1 MVVPLVSLG
10 LALSRVNTL
19 ASVGTSAISGMSSM
33 ISGIGS
39 AFTKVF
45 SWAIEKTRDAFN
57 FIKDFW
63 NEKVMPIF
71 QPIINVFSFIWDT
84 SVAIVKGAINGII
97 SIWNGYVSLVKGFYN
112 VVLDAFA
119 WIINPDFSFLIDAW
133 NFFTDLMSTV
143 WSNTIGGLLDKIS
156 NIDLFGPLQSAWDSF
171 SSSVSSI
178 GGTMFDGMT
187 TAVTFIYDKMV
198 DLKNIVFD
206 IIDSTAGTILDI
218 GKGAIDTVGG
228 IFGGGGGGGGGTT
241 TTVGSG
247 GTVTNNFNI
256 TIDVGGVTDR
266 TDKLALAREIASL
279 IQTETT
285 RAYGG
290 STSVTRY

>member
-133 NFFTDLMSTV
+133 NFFTGLMSTV
-143 WSNTIGGLLDKIS
+143 WSKTIGALLDKIS

-178 GGTMFDGMT
+178 GGIMFDGMT

>member
-19 ASVGTSAISGMSSM
+19 ASVGASAISAMTSSV
-33 ISGIGS
+33 SLIGG
-39 AFTKVF
+39 AFTKAF
-45 SWAIEKTRDAFN
+45 SWAIQKTKDAFN

-71 QPIINVFSFIWDT
+71 EPIINVFSFIWDS
-84 SVAIVKGAINGII
+84 SVAIAKGAINGII

-133 NFFTDLMSTV
+133 NFFTGLMSTV

-178 GGTMFDGMT
+178 GGIMFDGMT

-198 DLKNIVFD
+198 DLRNMVFD
-206 IIDSTAGTILDI
+206 IIDSTVGTILDF
-218 GKGAIDTVGG
+218 GSDAYNAV
-228 IFGGGGGGGGGTT
+228 FGGGGGGGGDTT
-241 TTVGSG
+241 TTVASG
-247 GTVTNNFNI
+247 GAVTNNFNI

>member
-19 ASVGTSAISGMSSM
+19 ASVGASAISAMTSSV
-33 ISGIGS
+33 SLIGG
-39 AFTKVF
+39 AFTKAF
-45 SWAIEKTRDAFN
+45 SWAIQKTKDAFN

-71 QPIINVFSFIWDT
+71 EPIINVFSFIWDS
-84 SVAIVKGAINGII
+84 SVAIAKGAINGII

-133 NFFTDLMSTV
+133 NFFTGLMSTV
-143 WSNTIGGLLDKIS
+143 WSNTIGALLDKIS

-178 GGTMFDGMT
+178 GGIMFDGMT

-206 IIDSTAGTILDI
+206 IIGSTAGTILDI

-228 IFGGGGGGGGGTT
+228 IFGCGGGGGGTT

>member
-84 SVAIVKGAINGII
+84 SVAIFKGAINGII

-133 NFFTDLMSTV
+133 NFFTGLMSTV

-178 GGTMFDGMT
+178 GGIMFDGMT

-198 DLKNIVFD
+198 DLRNMVFD
-206 IIDSTAGTILDI
+206 IIDSTVGTILDF
-218 GKGAIDTVGG
+218 GSDAYNAV
-228 IFGGGGGGGGGTT
+228 FGGGGGGGGDTT
-241 TTVGSG
+241 TTVASG
-247 GTVTNNFNI
+247 GAVTNNFNI

>member
-133 NFFTDLMSTV
+133 NFFTNLMSTV
-143 WSNTIGGLLDKIS
+143 WSNTIGALLDKIS

-178 GGTMFDGMT
+178 GGIMFDGMT

-206 IIDSTAGTILDI
+206 ILDSTVGTILDF
-218 GKGAIDTVGG
+218 GSDAFNAV
-228 IFGGGGGGGGGTT
+228 FGGGGGGGGGDTT
-241 TTVGSG
+241 TTVASG
-247 GTVTNNFNI
+247 GAVTNNFNI

>member
-10 LALSRVNTL
+10 LALTRVNTL

-112 VVLDAFA
+112 VILDAFA

-133 NFFTDLMSTV
+133 NFFTGLMSTV
-143 WSNTIGGLLDKIS
+143 WSKTIGALLDKVR
-156 NIDLFGPLQSAWDSF
+156 NINLFGPLQSAWDTF

-178 GGTMFDGMT
+178 GGTIFDGMT
-187 TAVTFIYDKMV
+187 TAVTFIYNKMV

-206 IIDSTAGTILDI
+206 IIDSTVGTILDF
-218 GKGAIDTVGG
+218 GSDAFNAV
-228 IFGGGGGGGGGTT
+228 FGGGGGGGDTT
-241 TTVGSG
+241 TTVANGA
-247 GTVTNNFNI
+247 TVTNNFNI

>member
-10 LALSRVNTL
+10 LALTRVNTL

-45 SWAIEKTRDAFN
+45 SWAIQKTKDAFN

-119 WIINPDFSFLIDAW
+119 WIINPDFSFLINAW
-133 NFFTDLMSTV
+133 NFFTGLMSTV
-143 WSNTIGGLLDKIS
+143 WSKTIGALLDKIS
-156 NIDLFGPLQSAWDSF
+156 NINLFGPLQSAWDSF

-178 GGTMFDGMT
+178 GGIMFDGMT

-206 IIDSTAGTILDI
+206 ILDSTVGTILDF
-218 GKGAIDTVGG
+218 GSDAFNAV
-228 IFGGGGGGGGGTT
+228 FGGGGGGGGGDTT
-241 TTVGSG
+241 TTVASG
-247 GTVTNNFNI
+247 GAVTNNFNI

>member
-1 MVVPLVSLG
+1 
-10 LALSRVNTL
+10 VNTL

-119 WIINPDFSFLIDAW
+119 WIINPDFSFLTNAW
-133 NFFTDLMSTV
+133 DSFTSLMSSV
-143 WSNTIGGLLDKIS
+143 WSKTIGGLLDKIS
-156 NIDLFGPLQSAWDSF
+156 NINLFGPLQSAWDSF

-178 GGTMFDGMT
+178 GENLFDDMT

-198 DLKNIVFD
+198 DIKNTISE
-206 IIDSTAGTILDI
+206 IIDSTAGTILDV
-218 GKGAIDTVGG
+218 GKGAIDKVGG
-228 IFGGGGGGGGGTT
+228 IFGGGGGGDTT
-241 TTVGSG
+241 TTVASG
-247 GTVTNNFNI
+247 GAVTNNFNI

>member
-97 SIWNGYVSLVKGFYN
+97 SIWNGFVSLVKGFYN

-119 WIINPDFSFLIDAW
+119 WIINPDFSFLTNAW
-133 NFFTDLMSTV
+133 DSFTSLMSSV
-143 WSNTIGGLLDKIS
+143 WSKTIGGLLDKIS
-156 NIDLFGPLQSAWDSF
+156 NINLFGPLQSAWDSF

-178 GGTMFDGMT
+178 GENLFDDMT

-198 DLKNIVFD
+198 DIKNTISE
-206 IIDSTAGTILDI
+206 IIDSTAGTILDV
-218 GKGAIDTVGG
+218 GKGAIDKVGG
-228 IFGGGGGGGGGTT
+228 IFGGGGGGDTT
-241 TTVGSG
+241 TTVASG
-247 GTVTNNFNI
+247 GAVTNNFNI

>member
-84 SVAIVKGAINGII
+84 SVAIVKGAINRVI
-97 SIWNGYVSLVKGFYN
+97 SIWNDFVSLVKGFRD

-119 WIINPDFSFLIDAW
+119 WIINPDFSFLTNAW
-133 NFFTDLMSTV
+133 DSFTSLMSSV
-143 WSNTIGGLLDKIS
+143 WSKTIGGLLDKIS
-156 NIDLFGPLQSAWDSF
+156 NINLFGPLQSAWDSF

-178 GGTMFDGMT
+178 GENLFDDMT

-198 DLKNIVFD
+198 DIKNTISE
-206 IIDSTAGTILDI
+206 IIDSTAGTILDV
-218 GKGAIDTVGG
+218 GKGAIDKVGG
-228 IFGGGGGGGGGTT
+228 IFGGGGGGDTT
-241 TTVGSG
+241 TTVASG
-247 GTVTNNFNI
+247 GAVTNNFNI

>member
-19 ASVGTSAISGMSSM
+19 ANVGASAISAMSGM

-45 SWAIEKTRDAFN
+45 SWAMEKTRDAFN

-71 QPIINVFSFIWDT
+71 EPIINVFSFIWDS
-84 SVAIVKGAINGII
+84 SVAIAKGAINGII

-133 NFFTDLMSTV
+133 IFFTGLMSTV

-178 GGTMFDGMT
+178 GGIMFDGMT

-198 DLKNIVFD
+198 DLRNMVFD
-206 IIDSTAGTILDI
+206 IIDSTVGTILDF
-218 GKGAIDTVGG
+218 GSDAYNAV
-228 IFGGGGGGGGGTT
+228 FGGGGGGGGDTT
-241 TTVGSG
+241 TTVASG
-247 GTVTNNFNI
+247 GAVTNNFNI

>member
-84 SVAIVKGAINGII
+84 SVAIVKGAINRVI
-97 SIWNGYVSLVKGFYN
+97 SIWNDFVSLVKGFRD

-119 WIINPDFSFLIDAW
+119 WIINPDFSFLTNAW
-133 NFFTDLMSTV
+133 DSFTSLMSSV
-143 WSNTIGGLLDKIS
+143 WSKTIGGLLDKIS
-156 NIDLFGPLQSAWDSF
+156 NINLFGPLQSAWDSF

-178 GGTMFDGMT
+178 GGIMFDGMT

-198 DLKNIVFD
+198 DLKNTISE
-206 IIDSTAGTILDI
+206 IIDSTAGTILDV
-218 GKGAIDTVGG
+218 GKGAIDKVGG
-228 IFGGGGGGGGGTT
+228 IFGGGGGGDTT
-241 TTVGSG
+241 TTVASG
-247 GTVTNNFNI
+247 GAVTNNFNI